1 MKQLYVSHNM
11 LSIYSEC
18 PQKYKFHYVDGL
30 AKLYRQEKPYLSFG
44 ESLHKALE
52 EFFKI
57 KNPEERTRARL
68 MEILK
73 NVWAKKGYTSEE
85 EEKQYYQE
93 AERLLGIFYDTEDL
107 KAQPFR
113 IEEFFRVPLGNFF
126 LTGRIDRIDLI
137 PGATDKLEIIDYKTG
152 KFLPTQE
159 EFDKDLQMSIYAIG
173 VLKKYPRYY
182 PEKISVYYF
191 QHGQKLV
198 TRRTPEDLRAAEED
212 IIQQVERMVSDTTFE
227 PRESPFCKTCD
238 YLLIC
243 PLMGVCAVASDSPAC
258 PANQPQV
265 SSDKDTASTRGGGEE
280 EKPAPTSTP
289 MTVVELRESQKSLLE
304 EELKKTREHY
314 LKLTQDLLSLHNY
327 SLDITSTLDPKI
339 LAGKIS
345 SAFRT
350 LSGAERAAVF
360 FWDQGEGKFVI
371 QNHYNFDFAD
381 DFQIDEKDVF
391 TFHEGCSKDVIAADT
406 YPPSGDESKNTF
418 CKILPQNTVTGK
430 ALLKNYIL
438 IPLVVNEKILG
449 LVMLADIAGPRQPTN
464 KHLKSLLVSLADQAG
479 VAIYNASL
487 YQYAIYDGLTRL
499 FRGSHFQE
507 RLRSEMSR
515 MSRLHTADNEK
526 LTLIMSDLDG
536 FKNINDTFG
545 HVEGD
550 RILREFSK
558 VVKTRIRSTDIAGR
572 YGGEEFAILLP
583 STDITGG
590 VNLAEKIRSE
600 VASTIRTSDG
610 KPLTASFGVAEWDP
624 SLKEPSDFV
633 RKADEALYKA
643 KQTGKNRV
651 VKAG

>member
-1 MKQLYVSHNM
+1 M

-57 KNPEERTRARL
+57 KNTEERSRERL
-68 MEILK
+68 MEILR

-93 AERLLGIFYDTEDL
+93 AERLLGIFYDTQDI
-107 KAQPFR
+107 KIQPFR
-113 IEEFFRVPLGNFF
+113 IEEFFRVPLGKFF
-126 LTGRIDRIDLI
+126 LTGRIDRVDLI
-137 PGATDKLEIIDYKTG
+137 AGLADKLEIIDYKTG

-191 QHGQKLV
+191 QHGQKLI
-198 TRRTPEDLRAAEED
+198 TRRSPEDLRGAEED
-212 IIQQVERMVSDTTFE
+212 IIERVEKMVSDTTFE

-243 PLMGVCAVASDSPAC
+243 PLMGVCAVAADSPAC
-258 PANQPQV
+258 PTNQTSTIFSDKENIPQV
-265 SSDKDTASTRGGGEE
+265 Q
-280 EKPAPTSTP
+280 PAPSSSP
-289 MTVVELRESQKSLLE
+289 MTVVELRENQKSLLE

-339 LAGKIS
+339 LAEKIS
-345 SAFRT
+345 TAFRT
-350 LSGAERAAVF
+350 LSGASRAAVF

-391 TFHEGCSKDVIAADT
+391 TFHEGCSKDVIAVDT
-406 YPPSGDESKNTF
+406 YPPSGDDSKNPF
-418 CKILPQNTVTGK
+418 CKVLSQKTDSSK
-430 ALLKNYIL
+430 SLLKNYIL

-449 LVMLADIAGPRQPTN
+449 LVMLADITGPRQPSN

-479 VAIYNASL
+479 VAVYNASL

-507 RLRSEMSR
+507 RLRAEMSR

-558 VVKTRIRSTDIAGR
+558 VVKNRIRSTDIAGR

-610 KPLTASFGVAEWDP
+610 KPLTASFGVAEWEP

-633 RKADEALYKA
+633 READEALYKA

-651 VKAG
+651 IKAG